1 LLIQRRTVFAVA
13 IAVTT
18 LAVLASSEVGAA
30 DPQHALDHKIADAK
44 AREQQLGDD
53 IAAQSEAISS
63 LRGKID
69 SLGAEVDALEATLDS
84 ARARLATIQARLH
97 EQTRRI
103 ELLRDQLGIARD
115 RLAARLVEIY
125 TSGDETDALAIILG
139 AQSLDDAIEQVELY
153 TRVLEQDE
161 ELVQEVDDLRTQM
174 LAARKETQELERRQA
189 QETELIA
196 DQTAARRAA
205 YESLVAER
213 SGLEDMREN
222 RQSALASLEVQRKEW
237 EQEAD
242 ALAAQS
248 AQVAAAATSGSPP
261 PSGDG
266 SGFAWPVSGTVVSPF
281 GMRWG
286 RLHAG
291 IDIAAPTG
299 TPVVASAS
307 GRVAYAGSMSGY
319 GLIVVIQHAGSI
331 ATAYA
336 HNSSLA
342 VAPGQSVSRGQV
354 IASVGCTGHC
364 YGPHVHFE
372 VRVNGTPVD
381 PMGYL

>member
-1 LLIQRRTVFAVA
+1 
-13 IAVTT
+13 
-18 LAVLASSEVGAA
+18 VLAGSEVGAA
-30 DPQHALDHKIADAK
+30 DPLAEQHALADKISAAK

-53 IAAQSEAISS
+53 IAAQSEQISS
-63 LRGKID
+63 LRGRID
-69 SLGAEVDALEATLDS
+69 SLGAEVDALQAKLDS
-84 ARARLATIQARLH
+84 ARARLAAIESRLR
-97 EQTRRI
+97 EQTNRI
-103 ELLRDQLGIARD
+103 EFLRGQLAIARD
-115 RLAARLVEIY
+115 RLATRLVEIY
-125 TSGDETDALAIILG
+125 TSGDETDALAIVLG
-139 AQSLDDAIEQVELY
+139 AESLDEAIEQVELY
-153 TRVLEQDE
+153 TRVLEQDH
-161 ELVQEVDDLRTQM
+161 ELVREVGDLRTQM
-174 LAARKETQELERRQA
+174 IAARVETRELERRQA

-213 SGLEDMREN
+213 SRLEDIRAE
-222 RQSALASLEVQRKEW
+222 RQSTLASIQVQRKEW
-237 EQEAD
+237 EEEAD

-248 AQVAAAATSGSPP
+248 AEVSAAATSGAP
-261 PSGDG
+261 PSTGG
-266 SGFAWPVSGTVVSPF
+266 TGGFIWPVSGTVVSPF

-307 GRVAYAGSMSGY
+307 GRVTYAGSMSGY
-319 GLIVVIQHAGSI
+319 GLIVVIQHANGI

-342 VAPGQSVSRGQV
+342 VAPGQTVGQGQV
-354 IASVGCTGHC
+354 IASVGCTGTC